1 MKKILITGA
10 SGFIGRGILENLIEN
25 KEHIIYAVT
34 TDKVKLLQY
43 ENSANI
49 VEVNLL
55 DEEAV
60 KLLIESVK
68 PDILLHLA
76 WKLEGNDGFQNSSDN
91 ITWLKASLSL
101 IEEAVKNNVKRI
113 IFAGSSSEYNYAQE
127 PLKES
132 DNMTCLNLYGKCKK
146 AVTDICN
153 DYCKVHGVQFVTA
166 RFFSVYGRYDN
177 RASRAIPE
185 AIKSFS
191 LNKPFN
197 CKSPYNKWD
206 YIYIDD
212 AANAV
217 IKLIDS
223 NYTGIVNIASGKAV
237 TMKEI
242 FELIAKLMHK
252 EELLFLDETNKKS
265 LCLTADNNILTTE
278 LNYKCKIDLAEGI
291 SRTMDWFL
299 ENKL

>member
-1 MKKILITGA
+1 MKKVLITGA

-25 KEHIIYAVT
+25 KEYVIYAVT
-34 TDKVKLLQY
+34 TDKFKLLQY
-43 ENSANI
+43 KNSVNI
-49 VEVNLL
+49 VESDLL
-55 DEEAV
+55 DDEAAKV
-60 KLLIESVK
+60 LIESVK

-76 WKLEGNDGFQNSSDN
+76 WKLEGNDGFQNSSAN

-113 IFAGSSSEYNYAQE
+113 IFAGSSSEYNYSE
-127 PLKES
+127 ESLKES

-153 DYCKVHGVQFVTA
+153 DYCRAHGVQFVTA

-177 RASRAIPE
+177 RDSRAIPE
-185 AIKSFS
+185 AIRSFS

-197 CKSPYNKWD
+197 CRSPYNKWD

-212 AANAV
+212 AANA
-217 IKLIDS
+217 IITLINSD
-223 NYTGIVNIASGKAV
+223 YIGIVNIASGKGV

-242 FELIAKLMHK
+242 FELIAGLMHK
-252 EELLFLDETNKKS
+252 EDLLSFDDTNQKS
-265 LCLTADNNILTTE
+265 LCLTADNSILTNE
-278 LNYKCKIDLAEGI
+278 LNYKCKVDLTEGI
-291 SRTMDWFL
+291 SKTIDWFL
-299 ENKL
+299 ENKF

>member
-10 SGFIGRGILENLIEN
+10 SGFIGRGILEKLIEKN
-25 KEHIIYAVT
+25 VYIIYAVT
-34 TDKVKLLQY
+34 TDKARLLQY
-43 ENSANI
+43 EDKLNI
-49 VEVNLL
+49 VTINLL
-55 DEEAV
+55 YEEEI
-60 KLLIESVK
+60 KRLIKKVK

-91 ITWLKASLSL
+91 IIWLKASLSL
-101 IEEAVKNNVKRI
+101 VEEAVKNKVNRI
-113 IFAGSSSEYNYAQE
+113 IFAGSSSEYNYSQV

-153 DYCKVHGVQFVTA
+153 DYCKAYGVQFVTA

-177 RASRAIPE
+177 RVSRAIPE
-185 AIKSFS
+185 AIKRFN

-212 AANAV
+212 AANSV
-217 IKLIDS
+217 IKLIESD
-223 NYTGIVNIASGKAV
+223 YTGIVNIASGKVV

-242 FELIAKLMHK
+242 FSLIAKLMQK
-252 EELLFLDETNKKS
+252 EELLSIDESNKES
-265 LCLTADNNILTTE
+265 LCLIADNSILTNE
-278 LNYKCKIDLAEGI
+278 INYKCKVDFYEGI
-291 SRTMDWFL
+291 SRTIEWFL
-299 ENKL
+299 KD